1 MPDLATTY
9 LGFPLQNPLV
19 VSASPLTA
27 SIAQIRQLE
36 AAGAA
41 AIVLP
46 SLFTEQVKLQS
57 LGMEYYL
64 AGQRD
69 VLPEALK
76 HIPDM
81 EGYNKGVGG
90 YLAYVHQA
98 KTTVRIPII
107 ASLNGD
113 FDSDWLASAKMIQAA
128 GADALE
134 LNLYFLSP
142 QPSITAGEIEDRMVR
157 LVQTLHQQLR
167 IPIAVKLSPY
177 FTAFAN
183 LAQRL
188 DQAGANA
195 LVLFNRFYQP
205 DFDIEQETVTPT
217 LDLSNSQELRLRL
230 RWTSILHHT
239 IRGDLAITGGIHSTA
254 DVIKGLMAG
263 AKVVMLTS
271 ALFMHGFG
279 HITQLVKELDGWL
292 QQHHIASVT
301 QIRGRMS
308 QQYHSDPAAFER
320 ANYMTVLKSFHETT
334 SE

>member
-1 MPDLATTY
+1 
-9 LGFPLQNPLV
+9 
-19 VSASPLTA
+19 
-27 SIAQIRQLE
+27 
-36 AAGAA
+36 
-41 AIVLP
+41 
-46 SLFTEQVKLQS
+46 
-57 LGMEYYL
+57 
-64 AGQRD
+64 
-69 VLPEALK
+69 
-76 HIPDM
+76 
-81 EGYNKGVGG
+81 
-90 YLAYVHQA
+90 
-98 KTTVRIPII
+98 
-107 ASLNGD
+107 
-113 FDSDWLASAKMIQAA
+113 
-128 GADALE
+128 
-134 LNLYFLSP
+134 
-142 QPSITAGEIEDRMVR
+142 MVR